1 MSTKLKNEYYGK
13 KGPKNIVKNYQSI
26 FIMNT
31 ISRLLPIIITQR
43 LRNVY
48 EKVIMKSQFAFR
60 KNRSTTDAIFIA
72 REAIRSNKRPLYLC
86 MIDLR
91 AAYDHIDRNIMF
103 KVLSIRTKAPN
114 LVNILKA
121 VYTGTI
127 AAIKH
132 TVDQFQIHTGEE
144 SFVLFM

>member
-1 MSTKLKNEYYGK
+1 
-13 KGPKNIVKNYQSI
+13 
-26 FIMNT
+26 
-31 ISRLLPIIITQR
+31 
-43 LRNVY
+43 
-48 EKVIMKSQFAFR
+48 MKSQFGFR
-60 KNRSTTDAIFIA
+60 KNRSTTDAIFIV
-72 REAIRSNKRPLYLC
+72 RDAIRSNKQPLYLC

-132 TVDQFQIHTGEE
+132 TVDQFQIHTGEK
-144 SFVLFM
+144 SFVSFM